1 MKKHR
6 SIYRVSLICFTTA
19 ALSAGVPWQ
28 PALADDALSNSAPA
42 AVTVPVAPAPAL
54 AFGVSEVVKMY
65 QGGIGKD
72 VLINYIDNSVLPFH
86 LDANG
91 IIYLQHLGLPQEVT
105 SALIKRDGALQ
116 QQANAAYQ
124 QQSLAYA
131 QPPPPTATAPNY
143 PAAAGNTAP
152 PVAMPDTPPP
162 VAPYAYPPVA
172 PPAVVAPDY
181 GAAPYYGY
189 PYYYGPDVVIVGWG
203 GGWGPGGGGWGW
215 GRGGFGRGGF
225 GHGGF
230 GGHGGGGHR

>member
-1 MKKHR
+1 MKKHT
-6 SIYRVSLICFTTA
+6 SIYRVSLICFATA

-28 PALADDALSNSAPA
+28 LAVADDAPSNSAPA
-42 AVTVPVAPAPAL
+42 AVTTPAAAPAPAL

-131 QPPPPTATAPNY
+131 QQPPPTAAAPNN
-143 PAAAGNTAP
+143 PAAGNTAP
-152 PVAMPDTPPP
+152 PVVMPGTPPP
-162 VAPYAYPPVA
+162 VAPYPYPDAAPPV
-172 PPAVVAPDY
+172 VYPDY
-181 GAAPYYGY
+181 VPAPYYGY
-189 PYYYGPDVVIVGWG
+189 PYYYGPDVVI
-203 GGWGPGGGGWGW
+203 GGWGWGWGWGPHGWGW
-215 GRGGFGRGGF
+215 GRGGWGHGGF

-230 GGHGGGGHR
+230 GGHGGGHR